1 MRSLIKRALATSLVS
16 RSMPRMGMK
25 HIKNFLDES
34 ERVEAQRLND
44 LPLIQENPRV
54 YKPSHTIEFNRE
66 G

>member
-1 MRSLIKRALATSLVS
+1 
-16 RSMPRMGMK
+16 MPRMGMK